1 MHETAQVQSG
11 LYLSE
16 QDVHRLLTETTGDS
30 RADVVEKIAA
40 NYNHG
45 EFSDRELP
53 VAEQI
58 FRLLAKD
65 GALSVRSVLSEL
77 LKQNT
82 ILPRDVALTLAHD
95 HEDVVATPIL
105 QHSTV
110 LSEYDLVRIVE
121 RASDAPRLIA
131 IAQRAQVPERVS
143 AALVDTGR
151 APVVG
156 VLIGNQGAR
165 LNEQSYSRIIQDFQS
180 EAEMMA
186 SLATREH
193 LPVTV
198 AEKLVSYVS
207 EAAGRELRA
216 QYRLQEAEVSR
227 QTQTVREHATLRLLD
242 SDPSLEAH
250 AALVEQMVETDRLT
264 PSLLLSALC
273 RGNVL
278 FFEMALA
285 HLAGIPLSNAQL
297 LIHDRSGLGLTKLY
311 VKTGLPESLLA
322 ATQVT
327 LRVVK
332 SMEEEGEQPGTLH
345 FANRAV
351 AHLLLEAD
359 ASEVDNLSYIIALIR
374 QHGKPA

>member
-1 MHETAQVQSG
+1 MHEPAQTTTS
-11 LYLSE
+11 LHLSE
-16 QDVHRLLTETTGDS
+16 QDVHRLLTESSGES
-30 RADVVEKIAA
+30 RADVVMKIAA
-40 NYNHG
+40 NYNRG
-45 EFSDRELP
+45 DFSDRELP

-65 GALSVRSVLSEL
+65 GSLPVRSVLAEL
-77 LKQNT
+77 LKQSDH
-82 ILPRDVALTLAHD
+82 LPRDVALTLAHD
-95 HEDVVATPIL
+95 YEDAVATPIL

-110 LSEYDLVRIVE
+110 LSEYDLVRVVE
-121 RASDAPRLIA
+121 RASDMPRLLA
-131 IAQRAQVPERVS
+131 IAQRKLVPERVS

-156 VLIGNQGAR
+156 ALIGNQGAR
-165 LNEQSYSRIIQDFQS
+165 LNEQSYSRIIQTFQN

-186 SLATREH
+186 SLAQREH

-198 AEKLVSYVS
+198 AEALVSYVS
-207 EAAGRELRA
+207 EATKKELRS

-227 QTQTVREHATLRLLD
+227 QTQSVREHATLRLLD
-242 SDPSLEAH
+242 GDPSLEAH
-250 AALVEQMVETDRLT
+250 AALVTQMLESDRLT

-285 HLAGIPLSNAQL
+285 HLAAIPLSNAQL

-311 VKTGLPESLLA
+311 AKTGLPESLLE
-322 ATQVT
+322 ATRAT
-327 LRVVK
+327 LQVVK
-332 SMEEEGEQPGTLH
+332 NMEQEGEQPGTLH

-351 AHLLLEAD
+351 AQLLLQTD
-359 ASEVDNLSYIIALIR
+359 ANEVDNLSYIIALIR
-374 QHGKPA
+374 QQGKAA